1 MIPLFFIFQ
10 ISIDS
15 FINLDYHL
23 HKVSKVFSCAL
34 CITRSQYCLQKSIFQ
49 VREFKCQY
57 IVIIFNSVKV
67 SSNFRELFF
76 QVIVTL
82 FTSLFL
88 KLLNSEADKNIRTKI
103 NFFLQIIDFID
114 HIFSFSSI
122 SYGINFSLSIS
133 FYRKDFKVFQD
144 FSWLLFWY
152 NT

>member
-10 ISIDS
+10 ISINS

-49 VREFKCQY
+49 VCEFKCQY

-103 NFFLQIIDFID
+103 NFFSSNDWFYWPHFFVFFDFICD
-114 HIFSFSSI
+114 QLFSFYFI
-122 SYGINFSLSIS
+122 LQKRFQGFSRFLMIII
-133 FYRKDFKVFQD
+133 
-144 FSWLLFWY
+144 LI
-152 NT
+152 